1 MSKKPVE
8 ETSPLRADEV
18 LLEQYKIYVQ
28 AKDRYI
34 RARHEHVRFFV
45 TALFTEALLGVVGLA
60 FFEAAAQTLSNF
72 QLLVL
77 LAVGFLGVIT
87 CIFWGARDTLM
98 AYKLLAKA
106 CVIQEMEQA
115 LAYPCA
121 AKEHEYYKKIEEDN
135 MSSLGK
141 LTRRATN
148 KLSDNFFPYLFA
160 IPYIL
165 IVIYCVA
172 YVVHPGLH

>member
-1 MSKKPVE
+1 MSKEPVK

-18 LLEQYKIYVQ
+18 LLEEYKIYVQ

-34 RARHEHVRFFV
+34 GARHEHVRFFV

-60 FFEAAAQTLSNF
+60 FFEATSPTLSNF

-98 AYKLLAKA
+98 AYKLIAKSF
-106 CVIQEMEQA
+106 VIQEMEQK
-115 LAYPCA
+115 LPYPCA
-121 AKEHEYYKKIEEDN
+121 AKEQEYYKQIEADN
-135 MSSLGK
+135 TSSLGK
-141 LTRRATN
+141 LMWGAAN

-165 IVIYCVA
+165 IIIYCIA
-172 YVVHPGLH
+172 YGLHI